1 MSRFELFGKNA
12 TLTCKLHASL
22 HFSIKINSSN
32 CSHFEPVIRGTKN
45 MEGDRGKKMGK
56 HFSQKSIPYGSPRQ
70 GDRRKRTANGL
81 SRFELF
87 GKITTLT
94 GNLHA
99 SLHFWEKIHSS
110 NCSHYEPV
118 IKDFPIRVNQDFS
131 PRRRQNPGAGIR
143 RGSGSRNTEGG
154 REGEKTSSRLVPGA
168 PRRGARNFQKWV
180 FF

>member
-1 MSRFELFGKNA
+1 MTPGPGGSGSPKFQPQISRLDPLRGRNCRKWDNGNCNGA
-12 TLTCKLHASL
+12 
-22 HFSIKINSSN
+22 HFLK
-32 CSHFEPVIRGTKN
+32 
-45 MEGDRGKKMGK
+45 
-56 HFSQKSIPYGSPRQ
+56 KSIPYGSPRQ

-87 GKITTLT
+87 GKISTLT

-110 NCSHYEPV
+110 NCSHFEPV
-118 IKDFPIRVNQDFS
+118 MKDFPIRVNQDFS

-168 PRRGARNFQKWV
+168 PRRGARNFQKC
-180 FF
+180 FFV

>member
-1 MSRFELFGKNA
+1 MTSGHRAPDPQSFSPRSRAWTRFVAETAKNG
-12 TLTCKLHASL
+12 TMTNCDGE
-22 HFSIKINSSN
+22 HFSK
-32 CSHFEPVIRGTKN
+32 
-45 MEGDRGKKMGK
+45 
-56 HFSQKSIPYGSPRQ
+56 KSIPYGSPRQ
-70 GDRRKRTANGL
+70 GDQRKRTANGL

-99 SLHFWEKIHSS
+99 SLHFLEKIHSS
-110 NCSHYEPV
+110 NCSHFEPV

-168 PRRGARNFQKWV
+168 PRRGARNFQKRVLFWQALG
-180 FF
+180 

>member
-1 MSRFELFGKNA
+1 MTSGHRAPDPQSISPRSRAWTRFVAETAESGTMKN
-12 TLTCKLHASL
+12 CDGEF
-22 HFSIKINSSN
+22 FSK
-32 CSHFEPVIRGTKN
+32 
-45 MEGDRGKKMGK
+45 
-56 HFSQKSIPYGSPRQ
+56 KSIPYGSPRQ

-110 NCSHYEPV
+110 NCSHFEPV

-131 PRRRQNPGAGIR
+131 PRRRQNPYGR
-143 RGSGSRNTEGG
+143 DPGSGKRREAG
-154 REGEKTSSRLVPGA
+154 RGKRQALG
-168 PRRGARNFQKWV
+168 
-180 FF
+180 